1 MQCKLCGKC
10 GKPYSANSNYA
21 ETCKD
26 FQSKETNE
34 NYYVDCKKILTEMES
49 RLAQYKK
56 ELHRKF
62 TEINEESVLHQ
73 IKTKTKINEIESLI
87 DFINRL
93 KAKTTDNVQEIIHCK
108 DCHYLNKD
116 RMICSHTKNRGV
128 SVFYNH
134 FCGYGAKK
142 DKERFYELC

>member
-1 MQCKLCGKC
+1 MKLCMQCNLCGKC

-26 FQSKETNE
+26 FQSKEAND
-34 NYYVDCKKILTEMES
+34 NYYVDCKKILTELEL

-56 ELHRKF
+56 ELHHKF

-87 DFINRL
+87 DFMNRL
-93 KAKTTDNVQEIIHCK
+93 KSKATDNVQEVIHGKWNYIAIDDCFSCNLCK
-108 DCHYLNKD
+108 YDSDVATNY
-116 RMICSHTKNRGV
+116 
-128 SVFYNH
+128 
-134 FCGYGAKK
+134 CGGCGAIM
-142 DKERFYELC
+142 DNT

>member
-1 MQCKLCGKC
+1 MKLCMQCKLCGKC
-10 GKPYSANSNYA
+10 GKPYSVNSNYA

-34 NYYVDCKKILTEMES
+34 NNYVDCQKILRELES

-87 DFINRL
+87 DFMNRL
-93 KAKTTDNVQEIIHCK
+93 KP
-108 DCHYLNKD
+108 D
-116 RMICSHTKNRGV
+116 RM
-128 SVFYNH
+128 
-134 FCGYGAKK
+134 
-142 DKERFYELC
+142 